1 MASNKSRSTRS
12 SRDNNP
18 RKTASRGQKHDAAEC
33 AICLEAI
40 QDRSH
45 TSEGQDSVFCEG
57 ECQRW
62 LHRTCA
68 GLTNQAFDQIRSS
81 DERFY
86 CYQCFVTLHKSEMK
100 DL

>member
-1 MASNKSRSTRS
+1 MASNKSRSNKTRS
-12 SRDNNP
+12 SRDNNSG
-18 RKTASRGQKHDAAEC
+18 KTAPRGQKHDLTEC

-40 QDRSH
+40 QDRSD
-45 TSEGQDSVFCEG
+45 TSEGEDLVFCEG

-68 GLTNQAFDQIRSS
+68 GLTDPAFDKIQRS

-86 CYQCFVTLHKSEMK
+86 CY
-100 DL
+100 